1 MISFSILSYSRCSLK
16 DNLVFVRFGA
26 ASFLE
31 VSDLSVTDGVF
42 FREAVIFAL
51 PAHSVSLTDF
61 AEFANE
67 PCSR

>member
-1 MISFSILSYSRCSLK
+1 M
-16 DNLVFVRFGA
+16 RFGA

-51 PAHSVSLTDF
+51 PVHSVSLT
-61 AEFANE
+61 EFAVFANDR
-67 PCSR
+67 CSI